1 MAAEKKFEHVNRW
14 LTLAANIGVVIGL
27 LILIIELRQN
37 ASLTRAAMEAEKN
50 DRLASI
56 ELSLASPAAAAAWT
70 KSIRAP
76 ENMSDAEI
84 RIVESHLVSIMLQWD
99 NMFQMEAVGLA
110 SRERVKRHIQN
121 SAPYY
126 FGSNFAKNWWRNQMA
141 GWDGTPMIEV
151 AGPIVAAVDNDFIA
165 NNLDSSRLAVSSAEN
180 D

>member
-1 MAAEKKFEHVNRW
+1 M
-14 LTLAANIGVVIGL
+14 
-27 LILIIELRQN
+27 
-37 ASLTRAAMEAEKN
+37 
-50 DRLASI
+50 
-56 ELSLASPAAAAAWT
+56 
-70 KSIRAP
+70 
-76 ENMSDAEI
+76 
-84 RIVESHLVSIMLQWD
+84 
-99 NMFQMEAVGLA
+99 VGLA